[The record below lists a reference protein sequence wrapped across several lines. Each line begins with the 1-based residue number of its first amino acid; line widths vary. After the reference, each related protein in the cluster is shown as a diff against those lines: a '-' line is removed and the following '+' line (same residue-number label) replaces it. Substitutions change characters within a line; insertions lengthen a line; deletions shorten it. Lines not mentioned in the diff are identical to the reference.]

1 MRVLFTRVNF
11 GKMRGSE
18 REDYQKV
25 MIKIEKSDR
34 LNNLPPY
41 LFKEIDRQKEEVRKQ
56 GIDIIDLG
64 VGDPDM
70 PTPLHIIEALKKAAS
85 DPANHRYPSYTGM
98 HDFNEA
104 VARWYKRRFN
114 VDLDPAKEVVTL
126 IGSKEGIA
134 HIPLAFINNGDL
146 ALVTSPGYPVYDIG
160 VKFAGGQTY
169 FMDLL
174 KQNNFLPDLGAVP
187 KETARKAKMMFIN
200 YPNNPTSAV
209 ATREFFEET
218 VAFAESNNIIVC
230 HDAAYTEMA
239 FDGYKPK
246 SFLEIAGAKDVGI
259 EFHSLSKTY
268 NMTGWRIGFAV
279 GRAEVIQALGQVK
292 SNIDSGV
299 FQAIQMAGIAAMEGD
314 QTCLKETNRE
324 YASRRDILVEGL
336 VNLGFS
342 VQKPKATFYLWIEV
356 PQGYSSAKTASRL
369 LTEAGIV
376 VTPGNGF
383 GAAGEGYIRIALTV
397 DKERLKEVIER
408 INSIGF

>member
-1 MRVLFTRVNF
+1 
-11 GKMRGSE
+11 
-18 REDYQKV
+18 
-25 MIKIEKSDR
+25 MIRIEKSDR

-41 LFKEIDRQKEEVRKQ
+41 LFKEIDRQKEEVEKS
-56 GIDIIDLG
+56 GVDIIDLG
-64 VGDPDM
+64 VGDSDI
-70 PTPLHIIEALKKAAS
+70 PTPPHIIEALSRAAS

-98 HDFNEA
+98 DDFNKA

-134 HIPLAFINNGDL
+134 HISLAFINNGDI

-187 KETARKAKMMFIN
+187 KEIAPKAKMMFIN

-209 ATREFFEET
+209 ATGEFFKET

-246 SFLEIAGAKDVGI
+246 SFLETAGAKDVGI

-279 GRAEVIQALGQVK
+279 GRAEVIHALGQVK
-292 SNIDSGV
+292 SNIDSGA
-299 FQAIQMAGIAAMEGD
+299 FQAIQIAGIAALEGD
-314 QTCLKETNRE
+314 QTCLKETNSE
-324 YASRRDILVEGL
+324 YTSRRDVLVDGL

-342 VQKPKATFYLWIEV
+342 VERPKATFYLWVEV

-383 GAAGEGYIRIALTV
+383 GAAGEGYIRMALTV
-397 DKERLKEVIER
+397 GKQRLKEVIER
-408 INSIGF
+408 IGSVGF

>member
-1 MRVLFTRVNF
+1 
-11 GKMRGSE
+11 
-18 REDYQKV
+18 
-25 MIKIEKSDR
+25 MIRIEKSDR

-41 LFKEIDRQKEEVRKQ
+41 LFKEIDRQKEEVEKS
-56 GIDIIDLG
+56 GVDIIDLG
-64 VGDPDM
+64 VGDSDI
-70 PTPLHIIEALKKAAS
+70 PTPPHIIEALNRAAS

-98 HDFNEA
+98 DDFNKA

-114 VDLDPAKEVVTL
+114 VDLDPAKEVVIL

-134 HIPLAFINNGDL
+134 HIPLAFINNGDI

-187 KETARKAKMMFIN
+187 KEIAPKAKMMFIN

-209 ATREFFEET
+209 ATGGFFEET
-218 VAFAESNNIIVC
+218 VAFAEMNNIIVC

-246 SFLEIAGAKDVGI
+246 SFLETAGAKDVGI

-268 NMTGWRIGFAV
+268 NMMGWRIGFAV

-292 SNIDSGV
+292 SNIDSGA
-299 FQAIQMAGIAAMEGD
+299 FQAIQIAGIAALEGD
-314 QTCLKETNRE
+314 QTCVKAMNKE
-324 YASRRDILVEGL
+324 YAERLDILAEGL
-336 VNLGFS
+336 SGLGLSFE
-342 VQKPKATFYLWIEV
+342 KPKATFYLWIEV
-356 PQGYSSAKTASRL
+356 PQGYSSTETASRL

-383 GAAGEGYIRIALTV
+383 GAAGEGYIRMALTV
-397 DKERLKEVIER
+397 GKQRLKEVIER
-408 INSIGF
+408 IGSVGF

>member
-1 MRVLFTRVNF
+1 
-11 GKMRGSE
+11 
-18 REDYQKV
+18 
-25 MIKIEKSDR
+25 MIRIEKSDR
-34 LNNLPPY
+34 LKNLPPY
-41 LFKEIDRQKEEVRKQ
+41 LFKEIDRQKEEAGKR

-70 PTPLHIIEALKKAAS
+70 PTPPHIIEALHMAALN
-85 DPANHRYPSYTGM
+85 PANHRYPSYTGM
-98 HDFNEA
+98 DDFNKA

-114 VDLDPAKEVVTL
+114 VDLDYKKEIVKL

-134 HIPLAFINNGDL
+134 HIPLAFINPGDI
-146 ALVTSPGYPVYDIG
+146 ALVTSPGYPVYNIG
-160 VKFAGGQTY
+160 VRFAGGQTC

-187 KETARKAKMMFIN
+187 EEIAQKAKMMFIN

-209 ATREFFEET
+209 ATEEFFEET
-218 VAFAESNNIIVC
+218 VAFAEMNNIIVC

-246 SFLEIAGAKDVGI
+246 SFLETAGAKDVGI

-279 GRAEVIQALGQVK
+279 GRAEVILALGQVK
-292 SNIDSGV
+292 SNIDSGA
-299 FQAIQMAGIAAMEGD
+299 FQAIQIAGIAALDGD
-314 QTCLKETNRE
+314 QTGLKETNKE
-324 YASRRDILVEGL
+324 YASRRDILVDGL
-336 VNLGFS
+336 LNLGFS
-342 VQKPKATFYLWIEV
+342 VERPKATFYLWIEV
-356 PQGYSSAKTASRL
+356 PKGYSSEETASRL

-397 DKERLKEVIER
+397 SKERLKEVIER
-408 INSIGF
+408 IGSVGF